1 MTESEMIKRKLEII
15 RFILDCDETVFLKFE
30 NALKELEEQ

>member
-15 RFILDCDETVFLKFE
+15 QFILDCDETVFLKFE
-30 NALKELEEQ
+30 NALKESKEK